1 MSALPSTASTSS
13 FQLTRSDEQLNL
25 LQTIT
30 MEVAA
35 ASDLSSAL
43 HIVLRRVCEKT
54 GWTLGQA
61 WLPDSN
67 GAVLSLGPC
76 CYCGNGDV
84 SNFRTICQS
93 MQFVSGIG
101 LTGRVW
107 QSK

>member
-1 MSALPSTASTSS
+1 MSEQDKIDKKSGKNREGADPS
-13 FQLTRSDEQLNL
+13 REEQLNL

-67 GAVLSLGPC
+67 GAVLCLGPC
-76 CYCGNGDV
+76 CYCGNGELN
-84 SNFRTICQS
+84 NFRTICQS
-93 MQFVSGIG
+93 MQFES
-101 LTGRVW
+101 
-107 QSK
+107 